1 MTSNYAP
8 PVARMR
14 EWIGLGVMCIATLFI
29 AADSFVLM
37 LALPH
42 IAAGLNADGI
52 DQLWIADIYGF
63 VLGSLLITMGGLG
76 DRVGRRRLLLV
87 GAACFGIASL
97 VSAYAGS
104 PAALIAA
111 RALLGLASA
120 AMVTSI
126 LGLIRTMF
134 QQPKQMGV
142 AFGMWASS
150 YTIGAVVGLMV
161 GGVLLAD
168 YWWGSA
174 FLINVVAALIVLAL
188 GPLTLPKQRG
198 ESTGKPD
205 WISSLLSLAA
215 ILPAVWGVKEASR
228 DGWQLLPIA
237 AILLGVLFGV
247 AFIRRQRSLATPLLD
262 LSLFRNPKFTTP
274 LLALFVQALLT
285 GAVLLF
291 VMLDFQLVE
300 GLTPL
305 QAGLALAP
313 GLVLSSLCAPVV
325 GALARRIR
333 PAYLIAGGE
342 TLVIT
347 GLVLVILAGS
357 FSSPVMFITGFAL
370 WSAGGSPL
378 LAVGMTLMVG
388 SAPPEKAGVAS
399 SMPQV
404 SAELGNSI
412 GVAVIGSVGV
422 ALYNARMT
430 DSLPPQVPSD
440 VAAAASQS
448 IANAAQSAAGL
459 PPDLAQIVLDHA
471 RSAFTGSLQ
480 LITGFTA
487 LVLVGVLTMI
497 VVKLRQVRP
506 LGSEEPPDGRQ
517 PSQKVAVADE
527 NTVNQ

>member
-8 PVARMR
+8 PVARLR
-14 EWIGLGVMCIATLFI
+14 EWIGLGVMCLATLFI

-63 VLGSLLITMGGLG
+63 VVGSLLITMGGLG
-76 DRVGRRRLLLV
+76 DRVGRRRLLLI
-87 GAACFGIASL
+87 GAACFGVASL
-97 VSAYAGS
+97 LSAYAGS
-104 PAALIAA
+104 PVALIVA
-111 RALLGLASA
+111 RALLGVASA
-120 AMVTSI
+120 AMVTST

-134 QQPKQMGV
+134 QEPKQMGV
-142 AFGMWASS
+142 AFGLWASS
-150 YTIGAVVGLMV
+150 YTIGAVMGLLV

-168 YWWGSA
+168 FWWGSA
-174 FLINVVAALIVLAL
+174 FLINVPAALIVLIL
-188 GPLTLPKQRG
+188 GPLVLPKHRG
-198 ESTGKPD
+198 EVTGKPD

-237 AILLGVLFGV
+237 AILLGVLLGI
-247 AFIRRQRSLATPLLD
+247 AFIRRQRSLSTPLLD

-274 LLALFVQALLT
+274 LLALFIQALLT

-333 PAYLIAGGE
+333 PAYLIACGE
-342 TLVIT
+342 ALVIA

-357 FSSPVMFITGFAL
+357 FSSPVLFITGFAL

-388 SAPPEKAGVAS
+388 SAPPEKAGAAS

-412 GVAVIGSVGV
+412 GVAVIGSIGV

-430 DSLPPQVPSD
+430 DSLPSQVPPD
-440 VAAAASQS
+440 VADAASQS

-459 PPDLAQIVLDHA
+459 PPDLARIVLDNA
-471 RSAFTGSLQ
+471 REAFTGSLQ

-487 LVLVGVLTMI
+487 FVLVGVVAMI
-497 VVKLRQVRP
+497 LVRLRRVRP
-506 LGSEEPPDGRQ
+506 LGSEDQASEQQRPRAA
-517 PSQKVAVADE
+517 AVSDE